1 MWIELSFQGGG
12 RSRSTSQYVCCHL
25 CGIFFCLLFPC
36 FSFCPNLI
44 LRHGNFPLLVS
55 HLLKFLLDAEITF
68 SRSLEQVE
76 VRVTA
81 ITNPLLNFYPSH
93 ARPMKAGAANICRA
107 LNLGQLNAAV
117 VVEGSAWHRHGSL
130 LGLRRELACGG
141 EQKNVCI
148 IKIIKTPIFMTSQAT
163 QLLRGERSRS
173 SKTKSFWRCFS
184 FQCH

>member
-1 MWIELSFQGGG
+1 MNGVKPSGRWRESIHLSI
-12 RSRSTSQYVCCHL
+12 RVLSLVWN
-25 CGIFFCLLFPC
+25 LLLLALSLLLILP
-36 FSFCPNLI
+36 PRLI

-55 HLLKFLLDAEITF
+55 HLLAFLLDAEIVF

-81 ITNPLLNFYPSH
+81 ITNPLLNFYPCH
-93 ARPMKAGAANICRA
+93 ARPMKASAANICRA

-117 VVEGSAWHRHGSL
+117 VAEGSAWHRHGSL
-130 LGLRRELACGG
+130 LGLRGELACGR

-148 IKIIKTPIFMTSQAT
+148 IKIIKTLIFMTSRAA

-173 SKTKSFWRCFS
+173 SKTKSF
-184 FQCH
+184 